1 MTTKIK
7 LILWLLVLA
16 LLLTACTPATPPNT
30 DGGNTDSGNTDSGN
44 TDSGNTDNGNTDS
57 GSAAKDPYSP
67 LYAPADNRTAYTVEE
82 DHGVL
87 GEGIGVFPGRVV
99 WEYDENAFNWNGS
112 GYWCMEKNYDVDA
125 VNTMVSDGLCS
136 LAGED
141 SVAAAWNALFENFNW
156 RVNGT
161 DGTVGYTAGEKIVIK
176 CNMNGLS
183 PRNAP
188 TVLNNQMFTPPV
200 LLRALLLTLVEAG
213 VAPHNITVFDAS
225 RVVPTYMQEMCSDKS
240 LKGVNFVYNAR
251 QGNIKQD
258 AKADLTRPILWSA
271 RVDAY
276 ATETYYPTCVTEAD
290 YMINLSSMKPHTL
303 AGFTASAK
311 NHFGTIMP
319 GLEANGKVTFPNDYR
334 DNPPTYAGL
343 HPFAA
348 AMAWN
353 NGPNWTFPAR
363 PMGSYTVLT
372 DLLSNADSGGKTVLY
387 MMDALA
393 VSPHQGGNI
402 TTACK
407 WETFGGKWTNSV
419 FFSQDPVAIDS
430 VAYDFISAE
439 DAAQKAM
446 NGGDSTIG
454 SMCLPEGH
462 TAQNYLH
469 EAALAYAP
477 PSGTYYHDGY
487 GNYVTSLG
495 THEHW
500 NNPIDRQYS
509 RNLGLDKGIELLK
522 RTHQ

>member
-1 MTTKIK
+1 MRTRLKWM
-7 LILWLLVLA
+7 LWLLALA
-16 LLLTACTPATPPNT
+16 LLLTACQPSVTPPDGNGGNDDGVDDGIG
-30 DGGNTDSGNTDSGN
+30 DGGEGETE
-44 TDSGNTDNGNTDS
+44 
-57 GSAAKDPYSP
+57 AKEAYAP
-67 LYAPADNRTAYTVEE
+67 LYAPSENRAAYSLEE
-82 DHGVL
+82 DHGAI
-87 GEGIGVFPGRVV
+87 GEGVGVYPGRVV
-99 WEYDENAFNWNGS
+99 WEYDEDAFDWNGS
-112 GYWCMEKNYDVDA
+112 GNWCLERNYDVDA
-125 VNTMVSDGLCS
+125 VETMVSDGLCT
-136 LAGED
+136 LAGEKT
-141 SVAAAWNALFENFNW
+141 VKNAWDALFKNFNW
-156 RVNGT
+156 RVNGSDGT
-161 DGTVGYTAGEKIVIK
+161 DGYTKGEKIVIK

-188 TVLNNQMFTPPV
+188 TVLNKQMFTPPV
-200 LLRALLLTLVEAG
+200 LLRALLSSLLEAG
-213 VAPHNITVFDAS
+213 IEPEDITVFDAS
-225 RVVPTYMQEMCSDKS
+225 RVIPTYMQEMCSDKE

-251 QGNIKQD
+251 NGNLSQD
-258 AKADLTRPILWSA
+258 ARADLTRPISWSA
-271 RVDAY
+271 EVEAY
-276 ATETYYPTCVTEAD
+276 ATATYYPTCVTEAD

-319 GLEANGKVTFPNDYR
+319 GLEVNGKVTFPNDYR

-393 VSPHQGGNI
+393 VTPHQGGNL

-439 DAAQKAM
+439 DAAQKAKG
-446 NGGDSTIG
+446 GGDAVIG

-462 TAQNYLH
+462 TAENYLH
-469 EAALAYAP
+469 EAALAYDP

-487 GNYVTSLG
+487 GNYITSLG

-500 NNPIDRQYS
+500 NNPTDRQYS
-509 RNLGLDKGIELLK
+509 RNLGLDTGIELVK
-522 RTHQ
+522 RTH